1 MKTELDFKLYY
12 NALKLKA
19 FKNYETRGRRFSRA
33 GDDDEAMMAVL
44 SPFRLDCEKLRQGKA
59 FRRLADKTQVFISH
73 KDNSHVRNRKIHTDE
88 VASLAVQIA
97 SVLGLNISLVEAIAF
112 GHDIGHSPFGHL
124 GEKIISELS
133 GQMFKHEIM
142 SVVIA
147 QKVERSGRGL
157 NLSWETLQGILN
169 HSRGKNGLQTN
180 GDLPL
185 EYAVVMF
192 ADKIAYTFSDLNDAL
207 RCGFFKES
215 DLPTEFFALGQD
227 QRSRWLSCLHALIT
241 ESAEKKIISFYDS
254 ETAQKFETLRQWSYT
269 NFYSQLDEGGQ
280 RREARE
286 DLKLIYQFLDSWFK
300 QFGHDPFLVMALL
313 TDQEAKKIATFAKFP
328 TIRDTE
334 MLKSFSFMELLS
346 RFPRGHEV
354 DIFNADLNPDHFSR

>member
-1 MKTELDFKLYY
+1 MKTELDFKPYY
-12 NALKLKA
+12 NALELKA
-19 FKNYETRGRRFSRA
+19 FKNHETKGRRFSRA
-33 GDDDEAMMAVL
+33 GDDDAAMMAVL
-44 SPFRLDCEKLRQGKA
+44 IPFRLDCEKLRQGKA

-97 SVLGLNISLVEAIAF
+97 SVLGLNVPLVEAIAF

-133 GQMFKHEIM
+133 GKTFKHEVM

-157 NLSWETLQGILN
+157 NLTWETLQGILN

-180 GDLPL
+180 DGLPL
-185 EYAVVMF
+185 EYAVAMF

-207 RCGFFKES
+207 RCGFFKET
-215 DLPTEFFALGQD
+215 DLPLEFFALGKN
-227 QRSRWLSCLHALIT
+227 QRSRWLNCLHALIA
-241 ESAEKKIISFYDS
+241 ESAEKGTISFHDS
-254 ETAQKFETLRQWSYT
+254 ETAQKFETLRQWSYA
-269 NFYSQLDEGGQ
+269 NFYSQLDDGGQ
-280 RREARE
+280 RQEARE
-286 DLKLIYQFLDSWFK
+286 DLRSIYQFLHSWFE
-300 QFGHDPFLVMALL
+300 QFGYDPFLVMALL

-346 RFPRGHEV
+346 RFPAGHTV
-354 DIFNADLNPDHFSR
+354 DIFSPDLNPDNFLH